1 MTVQDHLRTLLE
13 SNKNVF
19 LSGEE
24 IARRLGVS
32 RNAVWKAIKALQAG
46 GYPIQAVPNRGYCLA
61 ASSDVLSESG
71 IRQYLTPEAQ
81 SLDLRVYDSV
91 DSTNLVLRKLANEG
105 AAEGTVVIAAEQ
117 SGGRGRKGRNFYSPQ
132 GTGVYVSLLLK
143 PQIAP
148 DDATLITTTAA
159 VAVCDAVEALSGE
172 PATIKWVND
181 VFMRGKKI
189 CGILTEGSF
198 DMESGQFEYAI
209 LGTGIN
215 VDGVVRRG
223 ASGSAGEIGYLEV
236 PRSAIA
242 LDPAAE
248 TFTDLLGGPA
258 IARLLGHPAADFTAA
273 LKELPQNEPV
283 LAELAVRVVMLVDV
297 ITAVLDPACVVLGGP
312 TGLAGGD
319 RLAELVQNRI
329 QDDSARVRVSQAG
342 DEPVLQ
348 GARQLLVTNIRERLE
363 AAIAAS

>member
-13 SNKNVF
+13 SNKSVF

-81 SLDLRVYDSV
+81 SLDLRVFDAV

-105 AAEGTVVIAAEQ
+105 APEGTVVIAAEQ
-117 SGGRGRKGRNFYSPQ
+117 TGGRGRKGRSFFSPQ

-143 PQIAP
+143 PKIAP

-159 VAVCDAVEALSGE
+159 VAVCGAVEALSGE

-198 DMESGQFEYAI
+198 DMESGQFDYAI

-215 VDGVVRRG
+215 VFSPEGGFPPEIRDVAGSVLTSPAPDAKNRMIAEYLNRFLPLYDKLGDAATNADYRDRSFVLGRMIQVLAGDQSTPARAIDVDDHCRLIVEFADGHRE
-223 ASGSAGEIGYLEV
+223 ALSSGEISV
-236 PRSAIA
+236 
-242 LDPAAE
+242 
-248 TFTDLLGGPA
+248 
-258 IARLLGHPAADFTAA
+258 
-273 LKELPQNEPV
+273 K
-283 LAELAVRVVMLVDV
+283 V
-297 ITAVLDPACVVLGGP
+297 I
-312 TGLAGGD
+312 
-319 RLAELVQNRI
+319 
-329 QDDSARVRVSQAG
+329 
-342 DEPVLQ
+342 
-348 GARQLLVTNIRERLE
+348 
-363 AAIAAS
+363 

>member
-13 SNKNVF
+13 SNKSVF

-71 IRQYLTPEAQ
+71 IRQYLTGEAQ
-81 SLDLRVYDSV
+81 ELDLRVYDSV
-91 DSTNLVLRKLANEG
+91 DSTNLVLRKLASEG
-105 AAEGTVVIAAEQ
+105 APEGTVVIAAEQ
-117 SGGRGRKGRNFYSPQ
+117 TGGRGRKGRSFYSPQ

-143 PQIAP
+143 PKIAP

-159 VAVCDAVEALSGE
+159 VAVSEAVEALSSRTAE
-172 PATIKWVND
+172 IKRVND
-181 VFMRGKKI
+181 VFMDGKKV

-215 VDGVVRRG
+215 VYTPAGGFPEEIRSIAGSVLPTSAPDGKNRMIAEYLNRFLPLYRSLGSSLTNAEYRRRSFVLG
-223 ASGSAGEIGYLEV
+223 RMVNVIASDRVTPARALDVDEKCRLIVEYADGRREALSSGEISVKIL
-236 PRSAIA
+236 
-242 LDPAAE
+242 
-248 TFTDLLGGPA
+248 
-258 IARLLGHPAADFTAA
+258 
-273 LKELPQNEPV
+273 
-283 LAELAVRVVMLVDV
+283 
-297 ITAVLDPACVVLGGP
+297 
-312 TGLAGGD
+312 
-319 RLAELVQNRI
+319 
-329 QDDSARVRVSQAG
+329 
-342 DEPVLQ
+342 
-348 GARQLLVTNIRERLE
+348 
-363 AAIAAS
+363 

>member
-13 SNKNVF
+13 SNKSVF

-32 RNAVWKAIKALQAG
+32 RNAVWKAIKALQAD

-71 IRQYLTPEAQ
+71 IRQYLTGDAQ
-81 SLDLRVYDSV
+81 SLDLRVFDSV

-117 SGGRGRKGRNFYSPQ
+117 TGGRGRKGRSFYSPQ

-143 PQIAP
+143 PKIAP

-159 VAVCDAVEALSGE
+159 VAVCSAVEALSGE
-172 PATIKWVND
+172 PASIKWVND

-215 VDGVVRRG
+215 VLEPDDGFPAELRDIAGSVLISPAPDAKNRMIAEYLNRFLPLYRALGSSETNAEYRRRSFVLGRQVNVITEGGATPARAIDVDDHCRLVVEFADGHRE
-223 ASGSAGEIGYLEV
+223 ALSSGEISV
-236 PRSAIA
+236 
-242 LDPAAE
+242 
-248 TFTDLLGGPA
+248 
-258 IARLLGHPAADFTAA
+258 
-273 LKELPQNEPV
+273 K
-283 LAELAVRVVMLVDV
+283 V
-297 ITAVLDPACVVLGGP
+297 I
-312 TGLAGGD
+312 
-319 RLAELVQNRI
+319 
-329 QDDSARVRVSQAG
+329 
-342 DEPVLQ
+342 
-348 GARQLLVTNIRERLE
+348 
-363 AAIAAS
+363 

>member
-13 SNKNVF
+13 SNKSVF

-32 RNAVWKAIKALQAG
+32 RNAVWKAIKALQLG

-71 IRQYLTPEAQ
+71 IRQYLTGDAQ
-81 SLDLRVYDSV
+81 SLDLRVFDSV

-105 AAEGTVVIAAEQ
+105 APEGTVVIAAEQ
-117 SGGRGRKGRNFYSPQ
+117 TGGRGRKGRSFYSPQ

-143 PQIAP
+143 PKIAP

-159 VAVCDAVEALSGE
+159 VAVCGAVEALSGE
-172 PATIKWVND
+172 PASIKWVND

-215 VDGVVRRG
+215 VLEPDGGFPAEIRDIAGSVLVSPAPDAKNRMIAAYLNHFLPLYRALGSSETNAEYRRRSFVLGRQVNVITEGGATPARAIDVDDHCRLVVEFADGHRE
-223 ASGSAGEIGYLEV
+223 ALSSGEISV
-236 PRSAIA
+236 
-242 LDPAAE
+242 
-248 TFTDLLGGPA
+248 
-258 IARLLGHPAADFTAA
+258 
-273 LKELPQNEPV
+273 K
-283 LAELAVRVVMLVDV
+283 V
-297 ITAVLDPACVVLGGP
+297 I
-312 TGLAGGD
+312 
-319 RLAELVQNRI
+319 
-329 QDDSARVRVSQAG
+329 
-342 DEPVLQ
+342 
-348 GARQLLVTNIRERLE
+348 
-363 AAIAAS
+363 

>member
-13 SNKNVF
+13 SNKSVF

-32 RNAVWKAIKALQAG
+32 RNAVWKAIKALQAD

-81 SLDLRVYDSV
+81 SLDLRVFDAV

-117 SGGRGRKGRNFYSPQ
+117 AGGRGRKGRSFFSPQ

-143 PQIAP
+143 PKIAP

-159 VAVCDAVEALSGE
+159 VAVCEAVETLSGE
-172 PATIKWVND
+172 PAGIKWVND
-181 VFMRGKKI
+181 VFLRGKKV

-215 VDGVVRRG
+215 VFEPDGGFPAEIREIAGSVLTSPAPDAKNRVIAEYLNRFLPLYRKL
-223 ASGSAGEIGYLEV
+223 GSAETNADYRRRSFVLGKMVNVLSGERVTPARALDVDEKCRLIVEYADGRREALSSGEISVKIL
-236 PRSAIA
+236 
-242 LDPAAE
+242 
-248 TFTDLLGGPA
+248 
-258 IARLLGHPAADFTAA
+258 
-273 LKELPQNEPV
+273 
-283 LAELAVRVVMLVDV
+283 
-297 ITAVLDPACVVLGGP
+297 
-312 TGLAGGD
+312 
-319 RLAELVQNRI
+319 
-329 QDDSARVRVSQAG
+329 
-342 DEPVLQ
+342 
-348 GARQLLVTNIRERLE
+348 
-363 AAIAAS
+363 

>member
-1 MTVQDHLRTLLE
+1 MTVQDHLRILLE
-13 SNKNVF
+13 SNKSVF

-32 RNAVWKAIKALQAG
+32 RNAVWKAIKALQAD

-81 SLDLRVYDSV
+81 SLDLRVFDSV

-105 AAEGTVVIAAEQ
+105 APEGTVVIAAEQ
-117 SGGRGRKGRNFYSPQ
+117 AGGRGRKGRSFFSPQ

-143 PQIAP
+143 PKIAP

-159 VAVCDAVEALSGE
+159 VAVCGAVEALSGE
-172 PATIKWVND
+172 PANIKWVND

-215 VDGVVRRG
+215 VFAPEGGFPPEIREIAGSVLTSPAPDAKNRMIAEYLNRFLPLYRKLGDAATNAEYRRRSFVLGRMVNVLAADRSTPARAIDVDDHCRLIVEFADGHRE
-223 ASGSAGEIGYLEV
+223 SLSSGEISV
-236 PRSAIA
+236 
-242 LDPAAE
+242 
-248 TFTDLLGGPA
+248 
-258 IARLLGHPAADFTAA
+258 
-273 LKELPQNEPV
+273 K
-283 LAELAVRVVMLVDV
+283 V
-297 ITAVLDPACVVLGGP
+297 I
-312 TGLAGGD
+312 
-319 RLAELVQNRI
+319 
-329 QDDSARVRVSQAG
+329 
-342 DEPVLQ
+342 
-348 GARQLLVTNIRERLE
+348 
-363 AAIAAS
+363 

>member
-13 SNKNVF
+13 SNKSVF

-32 RNAVWKAIKALQAG
+32 RNAVWKAIKALQAN

-71 IRQYLTPEAQ
+71 IRQYLTGEAQ
-81 SLDLRVYDSV
+81 SIDLRVYDSV
-91 DSTNLVLRKLANEG
+91 DSTNLVLRTLANAG

-117 SGGRGRKGRNFYSPQ
+117 TGGRGRKGRSFYSPQ

-143 PQIAP
+143 PKIAP

-159 VAVCDAVEALSGE
+159 VAVCEAVEALSGE
-172 PATIKWVND
+172 PAGIKWVND
-181 VFMRGKKI
+181 VFLRGKKV

-215 VDGVVRRG
+215 VFEPDGGFPAEIREIAGSVLTSPAPDAKNRVIAEYLNRFLPLYRKLGDAATNAEYRRRSFVLGKMVNVLAGDRATPARAIDVDDHCRLVVEFEDGHRE
-223 ASGSAGEIGYLEV
+223 ALSSGEI
-236 PRSAIA
+236 S
-242 LDPAAE
+242 
-248 TFTDLLGGPA
+248 
-258 IARLLGHPAADFTAA
+258 
-273 LKELPQNEPV
+273 
-283 LAELAVRVVMLVDV
+283 VRIL
-297 ITAVLDPACVVLGGP
+297 
-312 TGLAGGD
+312 
-319 RLAELVQNRI
+319 
-329 QDDSARVRVSQAG
+329 
-342 DEPVLQ
+342 
-348 GARQLLVTNIRERLE
+348 
-363 AAIAAS
+363 